1 MADSLC
7 REIFKEYA
15 KMKISIKT
23 GGICGRAARF
33 AGRQKAARRRL
44 GEGRK
49 EKENQ
54 KPSQPKL
61 FAMITM
67 IAKPMPDCRFS
78 SAYFIKNSLAV

>member
-1 MADSLC
+1 MP
-7 REIFKEYA
+7 
-15 KMKISIKT
+15 
-23 GGICGRAARF
+23 GGRKPPG
-33 AGRQKAARRRL
+33 GGW

-54 KPSQPKL
+54 KPSQPKP

-78 SAYFIKNSLAV
+78 SAYFIKNSLVA

>member
-1 MADSLC
+1 MC

-15 KMKISIKT
+15 KMKNSIKT

-33 AGRQKAARRRL
+33 AGRM
-44 GEGRK
+44 GEERK

-54 KPSQPKL
+54 KPSQPKP

-78 SAYFIKNSLAV
+78 SAYFIKNSLVV